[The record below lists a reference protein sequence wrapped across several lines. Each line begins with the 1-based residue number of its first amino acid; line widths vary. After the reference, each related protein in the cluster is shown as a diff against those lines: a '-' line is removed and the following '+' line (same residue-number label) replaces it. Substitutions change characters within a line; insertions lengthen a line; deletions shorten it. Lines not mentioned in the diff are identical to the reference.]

1 MRGFQ
6 AASVPAELMGLLIFG
21 GYLALV
27 MALGL
32 LASRSQRS
40 SEDFWVAGRRFGLPM
55 LVLANVAAIM
65 HGGSILSGVAA
76 IAHFGGVA
84 ALPFPAFALGIALLF
99 FFFARKL
106 RQSGGFTLPDYLGD
120 RYNSRPLR
128 AWSAIVVAVSS
139 VVYLVAQLRGMAFI
153 LESLLDLPFLWGL
166 ALGCVIFVGY
176 VALGGLLAVVWTNIA
191 QFFFMWCG
199 LLLIAPVLLEEVGGW
214 TAVMLEV
221 EQAAPGWTRLRGVSW
236 DWGYLISWQII
247 WMLAYCTRL
256 ELVTKMYAARDSRV
270 ARLSLPWTILIVL
283 LFLLYG
289 NMYLGAVARITV
301 WDGLASP
308 DQAYVALVSAYLT
321 PALAAFALTGIAAAA
336 MSTTDSLLLMA
347 GSALAHD
354 LVRKCVDEPRG
365 VKRDERR
372 YVWISRATIV
382 AVGALAFLLAIPDVA
397 LILRIVSFAVAI
409 IGAAFFFPLMAGMAG
424 KRVSAQAALASSV
437 GGVLV
442 TAAWIAGALSGQ
454 NWAQSLHPGIP
465 GLLVSG
471 ALIGLVSLF
480 TPPAVAVGG
489 VASAELTDGIEP
501 KGGAL

>member
-1 MRGFQ
+1 
-6 AASVPAELMGLLIFG
+6 MGLAIFI

-27 MALGL
+27 VVLGL
-32 LASRSQRS
+32 LASRGQRDS
-40 SEDFWVAGRRFGLPM
+40 ADFWVAGRRFGIPV

-76 IAHFGGVA
+76 IGKFGGVA
-84 ALPFPAFALGIALLF
+84 ALPFLAFALGIAVLF

-120 RYNSRPLR
+120 RYDSRALR
-128 AWSAIVVAVSS
+128 AWAAIVVAVSS

-153 LESLLDLPFLWGL
+153 LESLLDIPFIWGL
-166 ALGCVIFVGY
+166 ALGAIIFVGY

-191 QFFFMWCG
+191 QFFFMWVG
-199 LLLIAPVLLEEVGGW
+199 LLLIAPVLVQEVGGW
-214 TAVMLEV
+214 TAVMQQV
-221 EQAAPGWTRLRGVSW
+221 EQAAPGWTSLRGVSW
-236 DWGYLISWQII
+236 GWGYVLSWQII

-256 ELVTKMYAARDSRV
+256 ELITKMYAARDSRV
-270 ARLSLPWTILIVL
+270 ARVSLPWTILIVL

-289 NMYLGAVARITV
+289 NLYLGAAARITV

-308 DQAYVALVSAYLT
+308 DQAYVALVSTYLA
-321 PALAAFALTGIAAAA
+321 PALAAVALTGIAAAA

-354 LVRKCVDEPRG
+354 LVRRCVDEPRG
-365 VKRDERR
+365 VQRDERR
-372 YVWISRATIV
+372 YVWISRLSIV
-382 AVGALAFLLAIPDVA
+382 AVGALAFVLAIPDVA

-409 IGAAFFFPLMAGMAG
+409 IGAAFFFPLIAGMTG
-424 KRVSAQAALASSV
+424 TRVSAQAALASSV

-442 TAAWIAGALSGQ
+442 TVAWIAGTLAGQ
-454 NWAQSLHPGIP
+454 GWAQSLHPGIP
-465 GLLVSG
+465 GLIVSG
-471 ALIGLVSLF
+471 VLIGVVSRF

-489 VASAELTDGIEP
+489 VARGELAASASS
-501 KGGAL
+501 GGRKL

>member
-1 MRGFQ
+1 M
-6 AASVPAELMGLLIFG
+6 ALSIFV

-27 MALGL
+27 VALGL
-32 LASRSQRS
+32 LASRGQRA
-40 SEDFWVAGRRFGLPM
+40 SEDFWVAGRRFGVPV

-76 IAHFGGVA
+76 IGMFGGVA
-84 ALPFPAFALGIALLF
+84 ALPFLGFALGIAVLF

-120 RYNSRPLR
+120 RYGSRALR

-153 LESLLDLPFLWGL
+153 LESLLDIPFLWGL
-166 ALGCVIFVGY
+166 ALGSVIFVGY

-191 QFFFMWCG
+191 QFFFMWGG
-199 LLLIAPVLLEEVGGW
+199 LLLIAPVLVQEVGGW
-214 TAVMLEV
+214 TAVMQQV
-221 EQAAPGWTRLRGVSW
+221 EQTAPGWTSLRGVSW
-236 DWGYLISWQII
+236 GWGYVISWQII

-270 ARLSLPWTILIVL
+270 ARVSLPWTILIVL

-308 DQAYVALVSAYLT
+308 DQAYVALVSTYLT

-354 LVRKCVDEPRG
+354 LARKCVDEPRG
-365 VKRDERR
+365 VKRDERH
-372 YVWISRATIV
+372 YVWISRASIV
-382 AVGALAFLLAIPDVA
+382 AVGALAFVLAIPDVA

-409 IGAAFFFPLMAGMAG
+409 IGAAFFFPLIVGMAG

-437 GGVLV
+437 GGVLTTV
-442 TAAWIAGALSGQ
+442 AWIAGALSRQ
-454 NWAQSLHPGIP
+454 AWAQSLHPGIP
-465 GLLVSG
+465 GLIVSG
-471 ALIGLVSLF
+471 ALIGVVSRF

-489 VASAELTDGIEP
+489 VAMAELAAWAKP
-501 KGGAL
+501 QGGKL